1 MQLKPI
7 AQQVVVVCGASS
19 GIGRETAR
27 QFAARGAKVV
37 VAARSQEGLD
47 SAVDEIKAQGGE
59 AIGVPTDVTKFDQVK
74 TLAEKA
80 VERYERIDTW
90 VHLAAVSIYAT
101 FEQTRPEEFK
111 QVIDV
116 NLTGQAFGAMAAL
129 PFLRREGR
137 GALIHVSSVEA
148 RRALP
153 FQSAYAASKHGI
165 DGMLEA
171 LRMELKH
178 EGLPISVTNIMPAS
192 INTPFFNK
200 ARTKLG
206 VKPRGVPPF
215 YDPEVVAE
223 AILFAAEHPTR
234 DLIVGGA
241 GKLVELGQRI
251 SPSLMDFLLSFTTF
265 KMQRSKEPKPAD
277 APNNMFKPING
288 YNQVEGDFKNQ
299 TFQHS
304 TYNTLKQNSVAKGL
318 LAGTFIGAS
327 ALLVWRALK
336 R

>member
-7 AQQVVVVCGASS
+7 QQQVVVVCGASS

-27 QFAARGAKVV
+27 QFAARGAQVV
-37 VAARSQEGLD
+37 VAARSQSGLD
-47 SAVDEIKAQGGE
+47 SLVDEIKAQGGK
-59 AIGVPTDVTKFDQVK
+59 ALAVTADVTKFDQVK
-74 TLAEKA
+74 ALAEKA
-80 VERYERIDTW
+80 VEAYGRIDTW

-116 NLTGQAFGAMAAL
+116 NLTGQAYGAMAAL
-129 PFLRREGR
+129 PFIKREGR

-148 RRALP
+148 KRALP
-153 FQSAYAASKHGI
+153 YQSAYAASKHGV

-200 ARTKLG
+200 ARTRLG
-206 VKPRGVPPF
+206 VKPQGVPPF
-215 YDPEVVAE
+215 YEPEIVAQ
-223 AILFAAEHPTR
+223 AIGYAAEHPTR
-234 DLIVGGA
+234 DLIVGGV

-251 SPSLMDFLLSFTTF
+251 SPSLMDYLLSFASF
-265 KMQRSKEPKPAD
+265 RMQRSPEPKSAD
-277 APNNMFKPING
+277 APNNMFKPIKG

-299 TFQHS
+299 ALQHS
-304 TYNTLKQNSVAKGL
+304 TYNTLKQNSVVKGL
-318 LAGTFIGAS
+318 LIGGA
-327 ALLVWRALK
+327 AFLAWRAFK

>member
-37 VAARSQEGLD
+37 VAARSQAGLD
-47 SAVDEIKAQGGE
+47 SLVDEIHAQGGE
-59 AIGVPTDVTKFDQVK
+59 ALAVITDVTKFDQVK

-80 VERYERIDTW
+80 VEAYGRIDSW

-116 NLTGQAFGAMAAL
+116 NLTGQAYGAMAAL
-129 PFLRREGR
+129 PFIKRTGG

-153 FQSAYAASKHGI
+153 FQSAYAASKHGVE
-165 DGMLEA
+165 GMLEA

-200 ARTKLG
+200 ARTRLG
-206 VKPRGVPPF
+206 VKPQGVPPF
-215 YDPEVVAE
+215 YEPEIVAR
-223 AILFAAEHPTR
+223 AICYAAEHPTR
-234 DLIVGGA
+234 DLIVGGV

-251 SPSLMDFLLSFTTF
+251 SPRLMDYLLSLTSF
-265 KMQRSKEPKPAD
+265 KMQRSQEPKPAD
-277 APNNMFKPING
+277 APNNMFKPIKG

-299 TFQHS
+299 ALQHS
-304 TYNTLKQNSVAKGL
+304 TYNTLKQNSVVKGL
-318 LAGTFIGAS
+318 LATTIVGAS
-327 ALLVWRALK
+327 AFLTWRALK